1 LALGGLILLVVGF
14 IWDLTFPMNKAL
26 WTSSFVC
33 VTAGW
38 ALLSLAALRYL
49 VDEKN
54 QTAFMG
60 PILLFGT
67 HPMLVFFF
75 SGIIPRALNMVKVG
89 DQGIV
94 AWMYEN
100 GIEARLTNPFDASL
114 TGAIVY
120 LVIWYG
126 ILRALTYLKWTVK
139 V

>member
-1 LALGGLILLVVGF
+1 
-14 IWDLTFPMNKAL
+14 
-26 WTSSFVC
+26 
-33 VTAGW
+33 
-38 ALLSLAALRYL
+38 
-49 VDEKN
+49 
-54 QTAFMG
+54 
-60 PILLFGT
+60 
-67 HPMLVFFF
+67 MLVFFF
-75 SGIIPRALNMVKVG
+75 SGIIPRALNMVKIG

-100 GIEARLTNPFDASL
+100 GIEARLPNPFDASL